1 MKTKSA
7 GQKVKK
13 SNPCE
18 LLVEIKNGVATV
30 EKKIVSQ
37 KITHGII
44 IWSSNSTSEYT
55 KERIESRD
63 LSRYLYVNIHTS
75 IIYNS
80 QK

>member
-7 GQKVKK
+7 GQNVKK
-13 SNPCE
+13 LNPCE

-44 IWSSNSTSEYT
+44 I
-55 KERIESRD
+55 
-63 LSRYLYVNIHTS
+63 
-75 IIYNS
+75 
-80 QK
+80 